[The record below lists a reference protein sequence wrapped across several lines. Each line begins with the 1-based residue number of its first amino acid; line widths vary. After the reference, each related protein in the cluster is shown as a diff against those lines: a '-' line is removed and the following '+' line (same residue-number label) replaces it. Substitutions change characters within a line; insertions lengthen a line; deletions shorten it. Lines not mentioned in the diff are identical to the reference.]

1 MRPARRQLAY
11 RSKWEEEYANQLK
24 LKKAAGDILSW
35 SYECIRLRVAESNWY
50 TPDFLVTTEDELQ
63 FHEVKGFQRE
73 AGMLRL
79 RAAAYQHKAF
89 RFFLVTKKAGQ
100 WIVEEVK

>member
-1 MRPARRQLAY
+1 MKPAKRQLVY
-11 RSKWEEEYANQLK
+11 RSKWEDEYAQVLK
-24 LKKAAGDILSW
+24 LKKAAGEIVSW
-35 SYECIRLRVAESNWY
+35 SYESVRLRVAESNWY
-50 TPDFLVTTEDELQ
+50 TPDFLVITEDELQ

-79 RAAAYQHKAF
+79 RTAAYQHRAF

-100 WIVEEVK
+100 WLVEEVK